1 MPISLYQIKIIMEV
15 IRNSAFLQSLLG
27 DKLYKV
33 TTPSIRYPL
42 VVLFAHPSAALMPS
56 QDEAFLEKI
65 LQAVNLN
72 FDEVKL
78 INLLA
83 CSPEDDWSEWVEIP
97 AHYLIAFGT
106 EIPLVS
112 ANIPLYALQHHQAV
126 SFFKAHSLEE
136 IANDQEK
143 KRLLWAALKQMF
155 L

>member
-1 MPISLYQIKIIMEV
+1 MEV

-27 DKLYKV
+27 DKLYKI
-33 TTPSIRYPL
+33 TEPSIRYPL
-42 VVLFAHPSAALMPS
+42 VVLFSYQQAPVMRTEEE
-56 QDEAFLEKI
+56 DFLEKI
-65 LQAVNLN
+65 LKAVHLN

-78 INLLA
+78 INRLA
-83 CSPEDDWSEWVEIP
+83 CSPEDDWSEWIEIP
-97 AHYLIAFGT
+97 SHYLIAFGT

-112 ANIPLYALQHHQAV
+112 ANIPLYTLQHHQAV

>member
-1 MPISLYQIKIIMEV
+1 MEV
-15 IRNSAFLQSLLG
+15 IRNSAFLQSLLENQ
-27 DKLYKV
+27 LYKI
-33 TTPSIRYPL
+33 TAPSIRYSL
-42 VVLFAHPSAALMPS
+42 VVLFAHQQAPLMPTEE
-56 QDEAFLEKI
+56 EAFLEKI
-65 LQAVNLN
+65 LKAVNLN

-78 INLLA
+78 INRLA

-106 EIPLVS
+106 EIPLIK
-112 ANIPLYALQHHQAV
+112 ATIPLYALQHYQAV
-126 SFFKAHSLEE
+126 SFFKAHSLGE